1 MENVTLGATER
12 IVKPKSNEATA
23 ALAELPQVQ
32 YHKQSDVLLK
42 CLFLQ
47 LLGQTLLGLHL

>member
-23 ALAELPQVQ
+23 LAEVTQVQ

-47 LLGQTLLGLHL
+47 LLGQTLLVSTF